1 MTRRHTKLNGFLF
14 PLIAQSF
21 DAREIVAATE
31 TLLTGR
37 LTMGDRVR
45 EYEEAFAR
53 FVGARFAVMVNSGS
67 SANLLAL
74 AVAANPSRER
84 RLRPGDEVLIP
95 SVCWSTSVW
104 PVIQMPAG
112 VST

>member
-1 MTRRHTKLNGFLF
+1 MDASPGGERPGLSA

-45 EYEEAFAR
+45 EYERRFAS
-53 FVGARFAVMVNSGS
+53 FIGARFAVMVNSGY

-74 AVAANPSRER
+74 AAAFQPRSTAASA
-84 RLRPGDEVLIP
+84 PGRQ
-95 SVCWSTSVW
+95 S
-104 PVIQMPAG
+104 
-112 VST
+112 